1 MTQPAR
7 LGSSVLRFSGA
18 SCSYIIFSPPYKN
31 CLNRYQ
37 MNCFKFKQ
45 LRNSLQLNTVCSY
58 SLIKD
63 YFVAKSSS
71 AAPTP
76 PDAYERLAIRVQ
88 KIINSTNAQKAKAAL
103 IFRLPDEPEDEWERL
118 LEEIAEND
126 NVTLA
131 YRDDGG
137 VQIFWVVPKED

>member
-1 MTQPAR
+1 MAT
-7 LGSSVLRFSGA
+7 
-18 SCSYIIFSPPYKN
+18 
-31 CLNRYQ
+31 
-37 MNCFKFKQ
+37 
-45 LRNSLQLNTVCSY
+45 
-58 SLIKD
+58 
-63 YFVAKSSS
+63 SSS
-71 AAPTP
+71 AAQTS
-76 PDAYERLAIRVQ
+76 PDAYTRLAVRVQ

-103 IFRLPDEPEDEWERL
+103 IFRLPDEPENDWQRL